1 MASFDI
7 RAVAAA
13 RYVSRISIVNNWK
26 PAKGAPTIR
35 GQSTYNHLDYTP
47 AYKFCQGKERGV
59 KMGKPNLIRS
69 ELIALGISNK
79 QMVRI
84 LSEEYGIKVT
94 DQAVGSAMSGYG
106 QRPYHERIR
115 HACWDYISKH
125 KRTN

>member
-1 MASFDI
+1 MS
-7 RAVAAA
+7 AANRLSTIQNA
-13 RYVSRISIVNNWK
+13 
-26 PAKGAPTIR
+26 AKGAPTIR